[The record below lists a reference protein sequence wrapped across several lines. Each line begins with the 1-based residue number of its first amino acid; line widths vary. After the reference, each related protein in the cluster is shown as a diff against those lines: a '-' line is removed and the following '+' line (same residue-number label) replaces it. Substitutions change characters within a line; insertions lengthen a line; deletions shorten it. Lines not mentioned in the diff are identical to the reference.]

1 MADTPAATGLR
12 VQQWDDNFFTEYV
25 RENRFKPYMGTG
37 ESDMIQV
44 KEDLSK
50 KKGDR
55 LTYAL
60 VNRLTAA
67 GVTGSSTL
75 EGNEEAMDSRS
86 HLLTVDK
93 VRNAVRVAEMEEQ
106 KSAIDLREA
115 ARAVLKDWIMEKT
128 RDDIIKAL
136 GSFRNGNS
144 ILSWSTTAEYSA
156 IAEAT
161 KDAWLVDN
169 ADRVLFGASISNG
182 SSNDIS
188 AALGNIDTTNDLIT
202 PGRLS
207 LLKRIAETANPKIK
221 PIKVRGDEEWF
232 VVFVGSRNFRNL
244 QNDATF
250 TAANREARDRGK
262 DNPLFTGADL
272 VWDGLIIRKIP
283 EIPVLVGLGA
293 STSDVEP
300 VYLCGAQ
307 AIGMGW
313 AKRTKSVVETFDYGD
328 KYGVAIEEIRG
339 IEKLHF
345 GSGAGDTDDQ
355 KQHGVATGFFSAAA
369 DA

>member
-1 MADTPAATGLR
+1 MADTPAAAGLR
-12 VQQWDDNFFTEYV
+12 VTQWDDEFFTEYV
-25 RENRFKPYMGTG
+25 RENRFKPYMGTNEG
-37 ESDMIQV
+37 AMIQV
-44 KEDLSK
+44 KEDLAK

-55 LTYAL
+55 INYAL
-60 VNRLTAA
+60 VNRLTGA

-75 EGNEEAMDSRS
+75 EGNEEGMDSRS

-93 VRNAVRVAEMEEQ
+93 IRNGVRVAEIEEQ
-106 KSAIDLREA
+106 KSAIDLRQG
-115 ARAVLKDWIMEKT
+115 ARATLKDWIMEKT

-136 GSFRNGNS
+136 GSFRSGTTIYN
-144 ILSWSTTAEYSA
+144 WMTTAEYLA

-188 AALGNIDTTNDLIT
+188 AALANIDTTNDLVT
-202 PGRLS
+202 AARLS
-207 LLKRIAETANPKIK
+207 LLKRVAETASPKIR
-221 PIKVRGDEEWF
+221 PIRTKGDEEWF

-244 QNDATF
+244 QADTNF
-250 TAANREARDRGK
+250 TAANREARERGK

-272 VWDGLIIRKIP
+272 LWDGMIIRKIP
-283 EIPVLVGLGA
+283 EIPVLSALGA
-293 STSDVEP
+293 SSSDVEP
-300 VYLCGAQ
+300 LYLCGAQ
-307 AIGMGW
+307 AVGMGW

-345 GSGAGDTDDQ
+345 GSGSADTDDL
-355 KQHGVATGFFSAAA
+355 KQHGVATGFFSASA

>member
-1 MADTPAATGLR
+1 MADSPAATGLR
-12 VQQWDDNFFTEYV
+12 VQQWDDKFFTEYV
-25 RENRFKPYMGTG
+25 RENRFKPYMGAD
-37 ESDMIQV
+37 EAAMIQV

-60 VNRLTAA
+60 VNRLTGA
-67 GVTGSSTL
+67 GVSGTSTL

-86 HLLTVDK
+86 HMLTVNK
-93 VRNAVRVAEMEEQ
+93 IRNGVRVAEMEDQ
-106 KSAIDLREA
+106 KSAIDLREG
-115 ARAVLKDWIMEKT
+115 ARATLKDWILEKT
-128 RDDIIKAL
+128 RDDIVNAL
-136 GSFRNGNS
+136 GSFRAGTT
-144 ILSWSTTAEYSA
+144 IYTWSNTTEYAA
-156 IAEAT
+156 ISESV

-169 ADRVLFGASISNG
+169 ADRVLFGASLSNN

-188 AALGNIDTTNDLIT
+188 ASLANIDTTNDKCT

-207 LLKRIAETANPKIK
+207 LLKRLAETASPKIR
-221 PIKVRGDEEWF
+221 PIRTKGDEEHF
-232 VVFVGSRNFRNL
+232 VVFVGARCFRDL
-244 QNDATF
+244 QADSTF
-250 TAANREARDRGK
+250 TQANREARDRGK

-283 EIPVLVGLGA
+283 EIPVLVALGA
-293 STSDVEP
+293 STSDIEP

-307 AIGMGW
+307 AVGMGW

-345 GSGAGDTDDQ
+345 GSGSADTDDL
-355 KQHGVATGFFSAAA
+355 KQHGVATGFFSASA